1 MIMIVLTILFL
12 LSNTQ
17 NYLFLLQLSQQET
30 IKIYQNFFAKDSKDQ
45 FIGMNI
51 TQKLRIKIQE
61 MNNDLFLNQILL
73 DLIDYLF

>member
-1 MIMIVLTILFL
+1 M
-12 LSNTQ
+12 
-17 NYLFLLQLSQQET
+17 LQLSQQET

-51 TQKLRIKIQE
+51 TQKVRIKIQE

-73 DLIDYLF
+73 DLIDYLL

>member
-51 TQKLRIKIQE
+51 TQKVRIKIQE